1 VTSRGLSARATGT
14 DSSNARDTLI
24 KFSRYFL
31 TGGVAAIVDAGGFA
45 LLHYLGIGTPPA
57 AVASFA
63 LAAAV
68 NFLLTARFVFGQRP
82 TGRGFTLF
90 LLAALIG
97 LTVNVGVTIA
107 GVELLGLEPLVA
119 KIVGIGTAFS
129 LNFLLNLLVVF
140 RVRA

>member
-1 VTSRGLSARATGT
+1 MTSRGLSARATRTG
-14 DSSNARDTLI
+14 SSSARDTLV

-45 LLHYLGIGTPPA
+45 LLHYLGVATAPA

-63 LAAAV
+63 FAAVV

-107 GVELLGLEPLVA
+107 VVELFGLPPIVA
-119 KIVGIGTAFS
+119 KIIGIGTAFS
-129 LNFLLNLLVVF
+129 LNFLMNLRVVF
-140 RVRA
+140 RVAP

>member
-1 VTSRGLSARATGT
+1 VTPPGLSARATGT
-14 DSSNARDTLI
+14 DSSTLI

-31 TGGVAAIVDAGGFA
+31 TGGAAAIVDAGGFA
-45 LLHYLGIGTPPA
+45 MLHSLGVSTPPA

-63 LAAAV
+63 LAAVV

-97 LTVNVGVTIA
+97 LTVNVSVTIA
-107 GVELLGLEPLVA
+107 GVELLDLPPVVA

-140 RVRA
+140 RVKP

>member
-1 VTSRGLSARATGT
+1 MTPRGLSVRAAGNEPRST
-14 DSSNARDTLI
+14 RDTLR
-24 KFSRYFL
+24 KFSRYFV

-45 LLHYLGIGTPPA
+45 ALHYLGVATPPA
-57 AVASFA
+57 AIASFT
-63 LAAAV
+63 LAAVV
-68 NFLLTARFVFGQRP
+68 NFFLTARFVFGQRP

-97 LTVNVGVTIA
+97 LTVNVGVTVA
-107 GVELLGLEPLVA
+107 AVELLGLLPVVA

-140 RVRA
+140 RATP